1 VGRVARKLTVI
12 MGQRFV
18 ANMITSD
25 NGAELRNMAT
35 PRWLKARCVE
45 WHDVAIGKR
54 TQNVFVSRYNRKL
67 SNELM
72 NEASLTSL
80 AHARAGLAKSR
91 HDYNTVRT
99 HSKLHYKTLVKI

>member
-35 PRWLKARCVE
+35 LQWSKERCVE
-45 WHDVAIGKR
+45 
-54 TQNVFVSRYNRKL
+54 
-67 SNELM
+67 
-72 NEASLTSL
+72 
-80 AHARAGLAKSR
+80 
-91 HDYNTVRT
+91 
-99 HSKLHYKTLVKI
+99 